1 MEFTIQNFFFW
12 AYTILAFSMAQYAA
26 TLALTNRQHLG
37 GRQFLAIAFTALLL
51 LPAFAATALG
61 SLPGWG
67 PLLALSPLLPVLCI
81 MAIWSNIKTLKQSS
95 AGLMLLLVPI
105 SIWNLLLTVLY
116 VLRVGVTLGGFDLG
130 HSMSSLLTGFA
141 MVQRNIGGQDA
152 ELLPLYL
159 YMPLLVPPFVSASG
173 LRLGINGVSG
183 LLAAGFCT
191 LFLAVL
197 PRSFALNLMLR
208 KESSNQ
214 EVALRED
221 LALSMRLSLDGKG
234 LRRRLPKGLDI
245 LGNSSE
251 LALRIQKAKG
261 LGLSALEL
269 PISAD
274 TIGSPKDIERL
285 KAVAKEI
292 REAGLSL
299 IVSVREA
306 RAWRGVHRLHPKAYQ
321 KAMMDAHWILSEHLA
336 PDLLILYVRP
346 FSERSKELLGNPDVA
361 RWKSMIEESLTV
373 LRKAHPD
380 LQVGMDLEL
389 PSDETQA
396 LYQALNSSSSAV
408 DQIRFVIAGDRA
420 HSTAVVRSL
429 LSLGGWLAS
438 HPPQKDLSLVLE
450 APSPLGLGGALAQD
464 ASVRRVFSY
473 GTRHALFRSLS
484 LGKMFDSS
492 QGLNGY
498 YDSRA
503 RPRMAERSL
512 VKMLE
517 QMRGVNST
525 PVK

>member
-37 GRQFLAIAFTALLL
+37 GRQFLVIALTALLL
-51 LPAFAATALG
+51 LPAFGATALG

-67 PLLALSPLLPVLCI
+67 PLLALSPLLPMLCLA
-81 MAIWSNIKTLKQSS
+81 AIWSNIKTLKQAS

-105 SIWNLLLTVLY
+105 SIWNLLLVVLY
-116 VLRVGVTLGGFDLG
+116 TLRIVATLGGMDLG

-141 MVQRNIGGQDA
+141 LVQSNVGSQDA
-152 ELLPLYL
+152 DLVPLYL

-173 LRLGINGVSG
+173 LRLTINGVSG

-214 EVALRED
+214 EVSLRED

-234 LRRRLPKGLDI
+234 IHRRLPEGLDA
-245 LGNSSE
+245 LGNSSG
-251 LALRIQKAKG
+251 LALRIQRAKD

-269 PISAD
+269 PVSAD
-274 TIGSPKDIERL
+274 MIGDKKGIERL
-285 KAVAKEI
+285 KQAAKEI
-292 REAGLSL
+292 RESGLSL

-306 RAWRGVHRLHPKAYQ
+306 RAWRGVRRLHPKVYK

-336 PDLLILYVRP
+336 PDLLVLYVRP
-346 FSERSKELLGNPDVA
+346 FSARSRELLGDIDVA
-361 RWKSMIEESLTV
+361 RWKSMIKESLTV

-380 LQVGMDLEL
+380 LQVGVDLEL
-389 PSDETQA
+389 PSKEAQA
-396 LYQALNSSSSAV
+396 LYQSLNSSSSSI
-408 DQIRFVIAGDRA
+408 DQIRFVIASDRA
-420 HSTAVVRSL
+420 RSTAVVRSL

-438 HPPQKDLSLVLE
+438 HPPQKSLALVLE
-450 APSPLGLGGALAQD
+450 TPSPLSLGGALAQE
-464 ASVRRVFSY
+464 ASLRRVFSY
-473 GTRHALFRSLS
+473 GTRHALFSSLS
-484 LGKMFDSS
+484 FGKMFDSTE
-492 QGLNGY
+492 GLNGY
-498 YDSRA
+498 YNSRA
-503 RPRMAERSL
+503 RPRPAQRAL
-512 VKMLE
+512 VEMLQ
-517 QMRGVNST
+517 QMRGASGS
-525 PVK
+525 PGK